1 MSLPPRTEPGRLLD
15 GRYRLLT
22 HLADGGMASVW
33 LALDE
38 RLEREVAL
46 KIMRSGL
53 AADPEFVERFRQEA
67 RSAARLS
74 HPGLVA
80 MFDQGRDGDDMF
92 LVMEFVP
99 GRTLRQLVTD
109 EAPVGPGPALDI
121 IDRVLDALAAAH
133 RAGMVHRDVKPENV
147 IVRHDGSLKVA
158 DFGLTRAVAAAT
170 TGGQPGVLLG
180 TVSYLS
186 PEQVEHGSA
195 DARSDVYACGL
206 ILYEL
211 LTGRKAFDGETAIH
225 VAYQHVHGSVPAPST
240 TVPELPEA
248 LDRLVA
254 LATARDPGQRPD
266 NAADLLVEV
275 RRTRSIL
282 GLPALLAPVATTTAR
297 LDISQLSS
305 NGDAQATAP
314 VTTADPDDT
323 TARPTADP
331 TTGRPTDLPP
341 GLVDVAAGAS
351 HDGAHGGSASLDRT
365 AALPIVREQDA
376 LPQPPAATTGPR
388 RRRLLLPVLLLLLA
402 LGAGAGW
409 WFLLGPGA
417 TTVVPKVA
425 TLQLT
430 DAQAALAANHLV
442 GSVTEVFDETV
453 PKGQVI
459 SSAPAAG
466 ASLHRG
472 DTVAL
477 TTSKGQER
485 YAAPALVKTKAAD
498 AKAVLAGVNLALGT
512 STPAYDETIPEG
524 SIVSQ
529 DPPAGTAMKRG
540 APVSIV
546 VSKGREPIPIAD
558 WRGKPMADAVAA
570 LTKAG
575 LKVTQGTPAN
585 SDTVAKGNVLEQSP
599 VKGTLFKGDT
609 VTLVESKGPVLV
621 QVPNVVSMQR
631 TKAVKAL
638 EALGFR
644 VNVENLFG
652 GFFGTVRFQ
661 DPAGGSMAPKGST
674 VTIRVV

>member
-254 LATARDPGQRPD
+254 LGYDRLTDIVGAHCVQYFEPEPDIGRALFIWRYPSERTFRDQNLRRHLVRSQKPKSVVLQHPRHPGKQMVVAAIEAADGARQHPQGRKIEVDQLPQARPHQRADEDHVAAAFLAREAQKSAQPRDIRPMMPISLDAIRIRPAAQREQHHAASLLQERIRDRERKSSATADDGYRPFPGRLCGRVHAAPAGFPSPAEPVLVAFMIGRDP
-266 NAADLLVEV
+266 
-275 RRTRSIL
+275 
-282 GLPALLAPVATTTAR
+282 PALIKAMTF
-297 LDISQLSS
+297 
-305 NGDAQATAP
+305 
-314 VTTADPDDT
+314 
-323 TARPTADP
+323 
-331 TTGRPTDLPP
+331 
-341 GLVDVAAGAS
+341 
-351 HDGAHGGSASLDRT
+351 
-365 AALPIVREQDA
+365 
-376 LPQPPAATTGPR
+376 ATTGSLAKPR
-388 RRRLLLPVLLLLLA
+388 S
-402 LGAGAGW
+402 
-409 WFLLGPGA
+409 
-417 TTVVPKVA
+417 T
-425 TLQLT
+425 
-430 DAQAALAANHLV
+430 
-442 GSVTEVFDETV
+442 
-453 PKGQVI
+453 
-459 SSAPAAG
+459 
-466 ASLHRG
+466 ASTR
-472 DTVAL
+472 
-477 TTSKGQER
+477 S
-485 YAAPALVKTKAAD
+485 
-498 AKAVLAGVNLALGT
+498 
-512 STPAYDETIPEG
+512 
-524 SIVSQ
+524 
-529 DPPAGTAMKRG
+529 
-540 APVSIV
+540 
-546 VSKGREPIPIAD
+546 
-558 WRGKPMADAVAA
+558 
-570 LTKAG
+570 
-575 LKVTQGTPAN
+575 LKWP
-585 SDTVAKGNVLEQSP
+585 
-599 VKGTLFKGDT
+599 
-609 VTLVESKGPVLV
+609 
-621 QVPNVVSMQR
+621 R
-631 TKAVKAL
+631 TRNNA
-638 EALGFR
+638 R
-644 VNVENLFG
+644 
-652 GFFGTVRFQ
+652 
-661 DPAGGSMAPKGST
+661 
-674 VTIRVV
+674 

>member
-1 MSLPPRTEPGRLLD
+1 MTGAYRPGGAVDPTTLRRIDPVSNPPRTEPGRLLD

-46 KIMRSGL
+46 KILRPGL

-109 EAPVGPGPALDI
+109 EAPVAPGPALDI

-240 TVPELPEA
+240 TVPDLPEA

-254 LATARDPGQRPD
+254 LATARDPSQRPD

-275 RRTRSIL
+275 RRTRSVL
-282 GLPALLAPVATTTAR
+282 GLPALLAPIATTTAR
-297 LDISQLSS
+297 LDVSPQPARP
-305 NGDAQATAP
+305 GAAP
-314 VTTADPDDT
+314 VCL
-323 TARPTADP
+323 
-331 TTGRPTDLPP
+331 GR
-341 GLVDVAAGAS
+341 AAPQ
-351 HDGAHGGSASLDRT
+351 R
-365 AALPIVREQDA
+365 
-376 LPQPPAATTGPR
+376 QPPRSPPTSR
-388 RRRLLLPVLLLLLA
+388 
-402 LGAGAGW
+402 
-409 WFLLGPGA
+409 GPGA
-417 TTVVPKVA
+417 TPRPEQHPTPRRPSTA
-425 TLQLT
+425 PRPCRS
-430 DAQAALAANHLV
+430 
-442 GSVTEVFDETV
+442 SV
-453 PKGQVI
+453 
-459 SSAPAAG
+459 SSP
-466 ASLHRG
+466 RPRPRPR
-472 DTVAL
+472 
-477 TTSKGQER
+477 QR
-485 YAAPALVKTKAAD
+485 
-498 AKAVLAGVNLALGT
+498 
-512 STPAYDETIPEG
+512 
-524 SIVSQ
+524 
-529 DPPAGTAMKRG
+529 PAGPAGG
-540 APVSIV
+540 AV
-546 VSKGREPIPIAD
+546 
-558 WRGKPMADAVAA
+558 
-570 LTKAG
+570 
-575 LKVTQGTPAN
+575 
-585 SDTVAKGNVLEQSP
+585 
-599 VKGTLFKGDT
+599 
-609 VTLVESKGPVLV
+609 
-621 QVPNVVSMQR
+621 
-631 TKAVKAL
+631 
-638 EALGFR
+638 EALCSSCCSSLPLAE
-644 VNVENLFG
+644 V
-652 GFFGTVRFQ
+652 
-661 DPAGGSMAPKGST
+661 PAGGSSSAPEQRRWSLRSEPSISPMLRRPSRRTTWWG
-674 VTIRVV
+674 R

>member
-225 VAYQHVHGSVPAPST
+225 V
-240 TVPELPEA
+240 
-248 LDRLVA
+248 
-254 LATARDPGQRPD
+254 
-266 NAADLLVEV
+266 
-275 RRTRSIL
+275 
-282 GLPALLAPVATTTAR
+282 
-297 LDISQLSS
+297 
-305 NGDAQATAP
+305 
-314 VTTADPDDT
+314 
-323 TARPTADP
+323 
-331 TTGRPTDLPP
+331 
-341 GLVDVAAGAS
+341 
-351 HDGAHGGSASLDRT
+351 
-365 AALPIVREQDA
+365 
-376 LPQPPAATTGPR
+376 
-388 RRRLLLPVLLLLLA
+388 
-402 LGAGAGW
+402 
-409 WFLLGPGA
+409 
-417 TTVVPKVA
+417 
-425 TLQLT
+425 
-430 DAQAALAANHLV
+430 
-442 GSVTEVFDETV
+442 
-453 PKGQVI
+453 
-459 SSAPAAG
+459 
-466 ASLHRG
+466 
-472 DTVAL
+472 
-477 TTSKGQER
+477 
-485 YAAPALVKTKAAD
+485 
-498 AKAVLAGVNLALGT
+498 
-512 STPAYDETIPEG
+512 
-524 SIVSQ
+524 
-529 DPPAGTAMKRG
+529 
-540 APVSIV
+540 
-546 VSKGREPIPIAD
+546 
-558 WRGKPMADAVAA
+558 
-570 LTKAG
+570 
-575 LKVTQGTPAN
+575 
-585 SDTVAKGNVLEQSP
+585 
-599 VKGTLFKGDT
+599 
-609 VTLVESKGPVLV
+609 
-621 QVPNVVSMQR
+621 
-631 TKAVKAL
+631 
-638 EALGFR
+638 
-644 VNVENLFG
+644 
-652 GFFGTVRFQ
+652 
-661 DPAGGSMAPKGST
+661 
-674 VTIRVV
+674 